1 MRNVDGSQ
9 ERAWVQIGAMDHHS
23 KRHRSRDRVY
33 PEHDYPHQELTG
45 KIIASSFAVFRAFGY
60 GFLESVYRRA
70 LCVEL
75 DHLGV
80 SVAQEVPYELFHR
93 GVSVGLYYA
102 DVVAES
108 TVIVETKTAPVVDPT
123 AAQQLLNCLC
133 AARLTLGLLVYF
145 GPTGAQIKRVIRSV
159 DGRVTYV

>member
-1 MRNVDGSQ
+1 MRNGDGG
-9 ERAWVQIGAMDHHS
+9 RNADLAQIVFMDNNR
-23 KRHRSRDRVY
+23 KQHRGRGKVY
-33 PEHDYPHQELTG
+33 PEHDYPHQALTG
-45 KIIASSFAVFRAFGY
+45 KIIASGYAAFRSFGY
-60 GFLESVYRRA
+60 GLLESVYRRA

-75 DHLGV
+75 DYRGV
-80 SVAQEVPYELFHR
+80 SVAQEVPYELYHR

-108 TVIVETKTAPVVDPT
+108 TVLIETKTARVIDPT

-145 GPTGAQIKRVIRSV
+145 GPIGAQIKRVIRSA

>member
-1 MRNVDGSQ
+1 
-9 ERAWVQIGAMDHHS
+9 MDNHPNR
-23 KRHRSRDRVY
+23 RHVRRKNY

-45 KIIASSFAVFRAFGY
+45 KIIASSFAVFRGFRY
-60 GFLESVYRRA
+60 GFGESVYRRA

-93 GVSVGLYYA
+93 GVSVGLYRA

-108 TVIVETKTAPVVDPT
+108 TIIVETKTGRAVDP
-123 AAQQLLNCLC
+123 AAVDQLLNYLC
-133 AARLTLGLLVYF
+133 AARLTLGLFVHF
-145 GPTGAQIKRVIRSV
+145 GPTGAQIKPVIRSS

>member
-1 MRNVDGSQ
+1 MHNADDSREATS
-9 ERAWVQIGAMDHHS
+9 VQIGPMDNHS
-23 KRHRSRDRVY
+23 NRQRVRRKHY
-33 PEHDYPHQELTG
+33 PEHDYPHQQLTG

-80 SVAQEVPYELFHR
+80 SVAQEVRYELFHR

-108 TVIVETKTAPVVDPT
+108 AVIVETKTARVVDPT
-123 AAQQLLNCLC
+123 AADQLLNCLC

-145 GPTGAQIKRVIRSV
+145 GPTGAQIKRVIRSA